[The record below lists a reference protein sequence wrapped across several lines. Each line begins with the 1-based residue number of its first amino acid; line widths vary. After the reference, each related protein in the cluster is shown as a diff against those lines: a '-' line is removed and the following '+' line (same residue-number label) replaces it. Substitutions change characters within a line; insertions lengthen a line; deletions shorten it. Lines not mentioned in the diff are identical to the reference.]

1 LRWKRRFT
9 GLASVA
15 LSLNDWEKLQRA
27 LMISNFWSL
36 DTADEQLGLDGAQ
49 WLIEGRRGDIYH
61 SVERW
66 SPRGAV
72 RDLGCLFFALA
83 GTPLA
88 SIELY

>member
-1 LRWKRRFT
+1 LT
-9 GLASVA
+9 
-15 LSLNDWEKLQRA
+15 
-27 LMISNFWSL
+27 ISDFWSL
-36 DTADEQLGLDGAQ
+36 DAADEQFGLDGAW
-49 WLIEGRRGDIYH
+49 WLIEGRCDDTHH

-88 SIELY
+88 DIELY